1 MFIYSVQT
9 LGKKKCLK
17 KFQRSTYTYKTIY
30 CHIDVGTSRD
40 YMEFE
45 YTIM

>member
-9 LGKKKCLK
+9 LGKKNVK
-17 KFQRSTYTYKTIY
+17 KNCNIQHIYKTIY